1 MSDFEELYRVFI
13 KTQPAKSAVQEVKRL
28 HPDLSARQAA
38 AAAQNLAELAYNLDM
53 DAYFNPEIR
62 EGSVSRNWN
71 NQFRAINR
79 LQPEQLEA
87 LVAYSEIYADKVMPC
102 AANETEDAM
111 LRAVF
116 AMSARAMVLYAP
128 DRLRDKKLHFLMASA
143 AQKIADNGN
152 RLTRG
157 EKYSLAMS
165 VFTNLYQDNPAAFFN
180 RLGMIGKAVDGL
192 TDRKNLGKVCEEI
205 DNIYQNEGDIT
216 PVMARGFEKYVI
228 PVVNEIPDFATLSAE
243 HDCSY
248 GEYGLIGYTNKV
260 LTSQWTPRSLNE
272 AIGIL
277 KEVPTPDMVK
287 RETIRT
293 KAIQLEEAEF
303 SGLRDFLHSET
314 IGVSE
319 LVGHML
325 EYYHAS
331 KGGNNN
337 AAQTAADKIK
347 SDLRSCQSEDFASG
361 YLDISRYERVID
373 RDSGLT
379 AVEALQIVAD
389 NVRKNNAKPPLVNDP
404 ELDGLS
410 QRFLLEGYTDT
421 AAFGRFMEVLNNKI
435 IQNIETQKIGISP
448 KMVDLMFWC
457 DKKCTNLLK
466 DRDFEHQCGDHKS
479 PWFKQV
485 ALFAELTNSAETGF
499 NRKGFDAYFK
509 HVQAQDYFFDAN
521 NILIKRQRNNI
532 FKLFQ
537 ASKQACRQVGENLRR
552 RLERSGRGSDEIDF
566 EIEKLNGIYD
576 QRNRRMIS
584 GNLVGEIFKLN
595 DFKKPSTRLGE
606 RYAKEMKRK
615 VQLERPVEKTLL
627 KIFKTKSRRD

>member
-28 HPDLSARQAA
+28 HPDLSALQAA

-71 NQFRAINR
+71 NQFRALNR

-228 PVVNEIPDFATLSAE
+228 PVVNEIPDFSTLSAE

-277 KEVPTPDMVK
+277 KEVPTTDMVK
-287 RETIRT
+287 
-293 KAIQLEEAEF
+293 LEEAEF

-314 IGVSE
+314 SGGSE

-331 KGGNNN
+331 KDGDNS

-448 KMVDLMFWC
+448 QMVDLMFWC

-509 HVQAQDYFFDAN
+509 HVQAQDNFFDAN

-606 RYAKEMKRK
+606 RYAEEMKRK

>member
-1 MSDFEELYRVFI
+1 M
-13 KTQPAKSAVQEVKRL
+13 
-28 HPDLSARQAA
+28 
-38 AAAQNLAELAYNLDM
+38 
-53 DAYFNPEIR
+53 
-62 EGSVSRNWN
+62 
-71 NQFRAINR
+71 
-79 LQPEQLEA
+79 
-87 LVAYSEIYADKVMPC
+87 
-102 AANETEDAM
+102 
-111 LRAVF
+111 
-116 AMSARAMVLYAP
+116 
-128 DRLRDKKLHFLMASA
+128 
-143 AQKIADNGN
+143 
-152 RLTRG
+152 
-157 EKYSLAMS
+157 
-165 VFTNLYQDNPAAFFN
+165 
-180 RLGMIGKAVDGL
+180 
-192 TDRKNLGKVCEEI
+192 
-205 DNIYQNEGDIT
+205 
-216 PVMARGFEKYVI
+216 
-228 PVVNEIPDFATLSAE
+228 
-243 HDCSY
+243 
-248 GEYGLIGYTNKV
+248 
-260 LTSQWTPRSLNE
+260 
-272 AIGIL
+272 
-277 KEVPTPDMVK
+277 
-287 RETIRT
+287 
-293 KAIQLEEAEF
+293 
-303 SGLRDFLHSET
+303 
-314 IGVSE
+314 
-319 LVGHML
+319 
-325 EYYHAS
+325 
-331 KGGNNN
+331 
-337 AAQTAADKIK
+337 
-347 SDLRSCQSEDFASG
+347 
-361 YLDISRYERVID
+361 
-373 RDSGLT
+373 
-379 AVEALQIVAD
+379 QIVAD

-448 KMVDLMFWC
+448 QMVDLMFWC

-606 RYAKEMKRK
+606 RYAEEMKRK

>member
-71 NQFRAINR
+71 NQFRALNR

-248 GEYGLIGYTNKV
+248 GEYGLSGYTNKV

-389 NVRKNNAKPPLVNDP
+389 NVRKNNA
-404 ELDGLS
+404 
-410 QRFLLEGYTDT
+410 
-421 AAFGRFMEVLNNKI
+421 
-435 IQNIETQKIGISP
+435 
-448 KMVDLMFWC
+448 
-457 DKKCTNLLK
+457 
-466 DRDFEHQCGDHKS
+466 
-479 PWFKQV
+479 
-485 ALFAELTNSAETGF
+485 
-499 NRKGFDAYFK
+499 
-509 HVQAQDYFFDAN
+509 
-521 NILIKRQRNNI
+521 
-532 FKLFQ
+532 
-537 ASKQACRQVGENLRR
+537 
-552 RLERSGRGSDEIDF
+552 
-566 EIEKLNGIYD
+566 
-576 QRNRRMIS
+576 
-584 GNLVGEIFKLN
+584 
-595 DFKKPSTRLGE
+595 
-606 RYAKEMKRK
+606 
-615 VQLERPVEKTLL
+615 
-627 KIFKTKSRRD
+627 

>member
-71 NQFRAINR
+71 NQFRALNR

-116 AMSARAMVLYAP
+116 
-128 DRLRDKKLHFLMASA
+128 
-143 AQKIADNGN
+143 
-152 RLTRG
+152 
-157 EKYSLAMS
+157 AMS

-228 PVVNEIPDFATLSAE
+228 PVVNEIPDFSTLSAE

-331 KGGNNN
+331 KGGDNN

-448 KMVDLMFWC
+448 QMVDLMFWC

-606 RYAKEMKRK
+606 RYAEEMKRK

>member
-1 MSDFEELYRVFI
+1 M
-13 KTQPAKSAVQEVKRL
+13 
-28 HPDLSARQAA
+28 
-38 AAAQNLAELAYNLDM
+38 
-53 DAYFNPEIR
+53 
-62 EGSVSRNWN
+62 
-71 NQFRAINR
+71 
-79 LQPEQLEA
+79 QPEQLEA

-180 RLGMIGKAVDGL
+180 RLGM
-192 TDRKNLGKVCEEI
+192 
-205 DNIYQNEGDIT
+205 
-216 PVMARGFEKYVI
+216 
-228 PVVNEIPDFATLSAE
+228 
-243 HDCSY
+243 
-248 GEYGLIGYTNKV
+248 IGYTNKV

-410 QRFLLEGYTDT
+410 QRFLLAGYTDP

-448 KMVDLMFWC
+448 QMVDLMFWC

-606 RYAKEMKRK
+606 RYAEEMKRK

>member
-71 NQFRAINR
+71 NQFRALNR

-331 KGGNNN
+331 KDGDNS

-448 KMVDLMFWC
+448 QMVDLM
-457 DKKCTNLLK
+457 
-466 DRDFEHQCGDHKS
+466 FEHQCGDHKS
-479 PWFKQV
+479 PCFKQV

-606 RYAKEMKRK
+606 RYAEEMKRK